1 MCSLRGE
8 RDVPGVPRPLGSLA
22 SPHTEQRHKVPRSQS
37 HFASGR
43 PRDCSVAAL
52 GRPGAP
58 PPPPGQVPPP
68 PWEAPSLRARR
79 SRGSGLCRGDVGTW
93 APVCSGW
100 WVAVVAGSPDGPVL
114 RDSGPWEAA
123 LCSRGTDG
131 WEGDSSRRV
140 HPALCGGA
148 FPGQTAVKI
157 RSRYGSK
164 LRRVIPRCGGGE
176 GPQRV
181 TAWGRRPAGGPR
193 ARHWVRR
200 ERGPHQKSQQS
211 R

>member
-1 MCSLRGE
+1 MFLGF
-8 RDVPGVPRPLGSLA
+8 PRPLGSLA

-79 SRGSGLCRGDVGTW
+79 SRGSGLCRGDVGSRLLR
-93 APVCSGW
+93 VVGGGGGRESGRPRAAGQRALGGSTVLPGHGRVGGGQW
-100 WVAVVAGSPDGPVL
+100 QAGS
-114 RDSGPWEAA
+114 SG
-123 LCSRGTDG
+123 
-131 WEGDSSRRV
+131 V
-140 HPALCGGA
+140 
-148 FPGQTAVKI
+148 
-157 RSRYGSK
+157 
-164 LRRVIPRCGGGE
+164 
-176 GPQRV
+176 
-181 TAWGRRPAGGPR
+181 
-193 ARHWVRR
+193 VRR
-200 ERGPHQKSQQS
+200 SVPWPDSCQNKVTLWVETEESYSAPWR